1 MPDLNNLLSNPNID
15 QIGMVVPDA
24 AAAAEQ
30 MHRTLGIGPFRVID
44 WPIENVDP
52 QATYHGEPG
61 DFRIRVAFAQ
71 VGPIGIELVQSLA
84 GDNIWADFLADHG
97 PGLHHFRITVPDF
110 DKTVAALE
118 GAGIEKISSGT
129 GFHVGSRWAY
139 FDTSHLLDGLI
150 IEIRCKLDPGGE
162 EDWAAE
168 GDKIG

>member
-1 MPDLNNLLSNPNID
+1 MVDLKTPLSDPNID

-30 MHRTLGIGPFRVID
+30 MHQVLGIGPFRVID
-44 WPIENVDP
+44 WPIEGVDP

-71 VGPIGIELVQSLA
+71 VGPIGIELVQSLE
-84 GDNIWADFLADHG
+84 GDNIWADFLASHG

-110 DKTVAALE
+110 DETVASLE
-118 GAGIEKISSGT
+118 AAGIEKISSGT

-139 FDTSHLLDGLI
+139 FDTSRLLDGLI
-150 IEIRCKLDPGGE
+150 VEIRSKLDPKGE
-162 EDWAAE
+162 SDWAVE
-168 GDKIG
+168 GEQIG